1 MRHVEVVERRL
12 LQVGVIREEAQLL
25 RAQAGTEHRG
35 SLLLLLQEARA
46 KRRQQREG

>member
-35 SLLLLLQEARA
+35 SLLLLQEARA